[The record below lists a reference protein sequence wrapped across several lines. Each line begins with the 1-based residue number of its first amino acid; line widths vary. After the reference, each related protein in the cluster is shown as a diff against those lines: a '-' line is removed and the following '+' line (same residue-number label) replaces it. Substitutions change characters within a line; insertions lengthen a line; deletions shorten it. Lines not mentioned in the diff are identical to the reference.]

1 MFLTYRVQFSFLYTY
16 IALLREKKIHT
27 EKHAHRGVLPSPWLQ
42 PLSRTVGTEF
52 CQGSDTFHC
61 SCVHYNCRALNV
73 QRCGEYRVFIF
84 YFFKRKKQSGWF
96 LVSWKTRHLAHYLR
110 TQREEEERVAVCIR
124 FHSHS
129 VFTPN
134 FAALWPRQFWVIS
147 IQKLLQV
154 LVRFS
159 VQVIQVR
166 VAHCF
171 QTRLLWAFVQ
181 IATYLSQSATYVLI
195 FIKT

>member
-1 MFLTYRVQFSFLYTY
+1 MNVFNISFTVFIFIHIYCL
-16 IALLREKKIHT
+16 IEREKNT
-27 EKHAHRGVLPSPWLQ
+27 EKHAQRGVLPSPWLQ
-42 PLSRTVGTEF
+42 PVSRTVGAEF

-61 SCVHYNCRALNV
+61 SCVHYNCQMCKDVENTGSLF
-73 QRCGEYRVFIF
+73 FI
-84 YFFKRKKQSGWF
+84 FKRKKQSGWF
-96 LVSWKTRHLAHYLR
+96 LVTWKTRHLAHYLR
-110 TQREEEERVAVCIR
+110 TQREEEERVAVRIR

-181 IATYLSQSATYVLI
+181 VATYLSHSATYDLI

>member
-1 MFLTYRVQFSFLYTY
+1 MYSFHFYTHILPY
-16 IALLREKKIHT
+16 WEKKKIHT